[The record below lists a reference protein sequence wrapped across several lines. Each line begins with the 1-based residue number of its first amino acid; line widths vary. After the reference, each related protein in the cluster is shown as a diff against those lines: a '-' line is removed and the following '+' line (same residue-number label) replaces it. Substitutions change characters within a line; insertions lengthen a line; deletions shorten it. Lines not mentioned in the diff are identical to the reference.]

1 MQHGVAPAAFC
12 PSDVLCT
19 APMVPQPVLHTGSG
33 AAPPPHPLLSST
45 SFLFTSLCPGARSLL
60 PFCFGRR
67 VQESS
72 VAAQEPAWPCAP
84 ADSPCHH
91 PEGKQRGTKS
101 QFEPGMNQTTLECAG
116 DSTSHQS
123 PQVRVPV

>member
-45 SFLFTSLCPGARSLL
+45 FLSFSLPSDLVPDPSFPSALGGGYRRAAWLPRSLPGHVPQQTAPVITL
-60 PFCFGRR
+60 R
-67 VQESS
+67 VNRG
-72 VAAQEPAWPCAP
+72 AP
-84 ADSPCHH
+84 KASL
-91 PEGKQRGTKS
+91 S
-101 QFEPGMNQTTLECAG
+101 QG
-116 DSTSHQS
+116 
-123 PQVRVPV
+123 